1 MAQRTVVTRSLTAV
15 LATLAAGCG
24 TVSTS
29 TSSGTS
35 AAAASASA
43 AGSPTNA
50 SAAATTPAGNQ
61 AVTLPAGFARYLGHG
76 FSFAAPRGMR
86 PAPDGGIGGLPA
98 GASASTLTPGGR
110 SVRRATTQIIE
121 GFNPRLR
128 TDVNLDEVAT
138 GLEASDEAQP
148 TVKNLHTNVS
158 AMTVSGAE
166 SVRIVTESY
175 TAPAGDGTRTLFHRT
190 WLMVLPRPGLLIDL
204 VVVDEPQRGGA
215 LDPATVLDSFRL
227 GPG

>member
-1 MAQRTVVTRSLTAV
+1 MARRTVVALSLAAV

-29 TSSGTS
+29 TSSSSSPAAANPS
-35 AAAASASA
+35 AASSRTTASA
-43 AGSPTNA
+43 AST
-50 SAAATTPAGNQ
+50 SPAGNQ
-61 AVTLPAGFARYLGHG
+61 AGTLPAGFARYAGHG
-76 FSFAAPRGMR
+76 FSFAAPSGMK
-86 PAPDGGIGGLPA
+86 PAPDGAIGGLPA
-98 GASASTLTPGGR
+98 GASANTLTPGGR
-110 SVRRATTQIIE
+110 SVRRASTQIIE

-128 TDVNLDEVAT
+128 TDVSLDEVAA

-158 AMTVSGAE
+158 AMTVAGAE

-175 TAPAGDGTRTLFHRT
+175 TAPTGDGTRTLFHRT

-215 LDPATVLDSFRL
+215 LDAATVLHSFRL
-227 GPG
+227 GPA